1 MDRDSHNISKI
12 NPVVDRYKLGEE
24 FDRLILKTP
33 INHKD
38 WAKTID
44 SYTLDR
50 ELMKRQTH
58 ILNTIDNRIDYILRG
73 DTRNLSYFKEHGVY
87 FVSQAAGDMVY
98 WPVLLRDKSQQF
110 KSYLD
115 FEIQMEPEWYKD
127 MVVEI
132 HLSIQHESTPKDI
145 ENTFSTDN
153 YDDPWRGTPA
163 RVILKDLEENVMHNV
178 DRMLEDL
185 KTSSLADFDF

>member
-12 NPVVDRYKLGEE
+12 NPVVDRYKLGDE

-73 DTRNLSYFKEHGVY
+73 DTQNLSYFQKHGVY

-98 WPVLLRDKSQQF
+98 WPVMLRDKSR

-132 HLSIQHESTPKDI
+132 NLSIQHESTPDDI

-153 YDDPWRGTPA
+153 YDDPWRSTPA
-163 RVILKDLEENVMHNV
+163 RVILKDLEENVMYHV